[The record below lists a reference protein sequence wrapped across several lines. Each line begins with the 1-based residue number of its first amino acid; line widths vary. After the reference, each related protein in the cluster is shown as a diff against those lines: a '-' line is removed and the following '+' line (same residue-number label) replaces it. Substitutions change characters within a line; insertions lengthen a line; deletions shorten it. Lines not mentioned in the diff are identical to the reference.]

1 LKKRTSHIAAH
12 GLIVTAFLFSFL
24 YIGCTRSGVS
34 QGAPAVEDTS
44 RDIDREAREI
54 QRIDT
59 LDWTDNT
66 YDLEDE
72 MLEEDPIAPSGE
84 SDQEIEPV
92 AADTFSVE
100 DLAVEKTESSAYGI
114 GFRVQVF
121 ATADL
126 EKAKAFKERAG
137 RDSGLPAHIEFE
149 GGLYKVRVGD
159 FASREEAAAAR
170 ARLVELYPDCW
181 IVSTTVRKTE

>member
-1 LKKRTSHIAAH
+1 MKRRISHIIAH
-12 GLIVTAFLFSFL
+12 SLIVTAFLCSFL

-34 QGAPAVEDTS
+34 RSVPAVEDTG
-44 RDIDREAREI
+44 RDIDRDTRDVERA
-54 QRIDT
+54 DT
-59 LDWTDNT
+59 LDWTGHT

-72 MLEEDPIAPSGE
+72 MLEEDPIAESGE
-84 SDQEIEPV
+84 SDREIEPV

-100 DLAVEKTESSAYGI
+100 DLAVEKSESSAYGI

-126 EKAKAFKERAG
+126 EKAKAVKERAG
-137 RDSGLPAHIEFE
+137 WDSGLPAHIEFE

-181 IVSTTVRKTE
+181 IVSTTVRMTD